1 MCESLVMGKYS
12 LHLAFSPRI
21 IRLCLCIFSRS
32 GKILD
37 IFAWQ
42 DVNGIQGSI
51 NLLSCIFIFES
62 VLYWGRHGDEKI
74 SQLYSQ
80 INELDWHFRSNF
92 PWGFLMAHL
101 EKQILVFSSWG
112 HIYLKEIEEMWSK
125 QNSYL
130 SQTEYFLENV
140 KSWKYVWKII

>member
-1 MCESLVMGKYS
+1 MCETLIMGKYS
-12 LHLAFSPRI
+12 LYLAFSPRI

-42 DVNGIQGSI
+42 DVNGKQVSRD
-51 NLLSCIFIFES
+51 LLSWIFIFES

-74 SQLYSQ
+74 SQLYRQ

-92 PWGFLMAHL
+92 PWWFLMVHL
-101 EKQILVFSSWG
+101 EKQILIFSSWG

-130 SQTEYFLENV
+130 PQIEYFLENI
-140 KSWKYVWKII
+140 KS